1 MIRRPPEAT
10 QGPALEGWSYGRVHA
25 AACWLALR
33 RWVWRWAVFAAVAVL
48 VATGGAG
55 VDTALGVAKA
65 LAAWAALPLA
75 RGAAAGGV
83 WAPLAVLGCAG
94 VGLALLASVRQR
106 LWPTAWREA
115 ERALPLAPRATRLS
129 DLRIVA
135 LASLPWAGLQGL
147 GLLAWLA
154 QSPPWLGG
162 RAGAVVAAGLAAL
175 ALMLGGGVLMQQA
188 RRRGSQPRWAGLATG
203 GSAAGALRSRPW
215 ALRSRVLL
223 LWPLGRG
230 VAPRSARH
238 ALATAGAGGLLMAAA
253 AWRPAW
259 APAWL
264 GLQALLVLAEVA
276 RAQALAA
283 LELRPLLAACAAL
296 PLSQRAWGWRL
307 DAAAATPALAGV
319 AGLAA
324 VVLGTAPAV
333 HAPVLAAWAGWLV
346 LAVALVLRVPLADA
360 ALQSARWLFLLVV
373 AVALGSEV
381 LP

>member
-1 MIRRPPEAT
+1 MIRRHPEART
-10 QGPALEGWSYGRVHA
+10 GPALQRWTYGRVHA

-33 RWVWRWAVFAAVAVL
+33 RWVGRWAVFAAVAVL

-55 VDTALGVAKA
+55 VDTALGVAQA

-75 RGAAAGGV
+75 RGAAAGGF

-106 LWPTAWREA
+106 LWPSAWREA
-115 ERALPLAPRATRLS
+115 ERALPLAPRATQFS

-135 LASLPWAGLQGL
+135 LASLPWSGLQVL
-147 GLLAWLA
+147 GLLAWLV
-154 QSPPWLGG
+154 QSPPWLAG

-175 ALMLGGGVLMQQA
+175 ALMLAAGVLMQQV
-188 RRRGSQPRWAGLATG
+188 RRRGGPLRRARLTPGR
-203 GSAAGALRSRPW
+203 SAAAALRPRPW

-238 ALATAGAGGLLMAAA
+238 ALVTAAAGGLLMAAA

-264 GLQALLVLAEVA
+264 GLQALLVLAAVA

-283 LELRPLLAACAAL
+283 LELRPLLAACAPL

-307 DAAAATPALAGV
+307 DAATATPALAGV

-324 VVLGTAPAV
+324 VVLGTASAV

>member
-1 MIRRPPEAT
+1 M
-10 QGPALEGWSYGRVHA
+10 HA

-55 VDTALGVAKA
+55 VDTALGVARA

-75 RGAAAGGV
+75 RGAAAGGI

-115 ERALPLAPRATRLS
+115 ERALPLAPRATQFS

-135 LASLPWAGLQGL
+135 LASLPWTGLQGL
-147 GLLAWLA
+147 GLLAWLV
-154 QSPPWLGG
+154 QSPPWLAG
-162 RAGAVVAAGLAAL
+162 RAGAVVAAGLTAL
-175 ALMLGGGVLMQQA
+175 ALMLAGGVLMQQL
-188 RRRGSQPRWAGLATG
+188 RRRGGPPRRAGLA
-203 GSAAGALRSRPW
+203 AAGRAAAVLRPRPW

-230 VAPRSARH
+230 LAPRSARH
-238 ALATAGAGGLLMAAA
+238 ALATAGTGGLLMAAT

-264 GLQALLVLAEVA
+264 GLQALLVLAAVA

-307 DAAAATPALAGV
+307 DAATAAPALLAV

-324 VVLGTAPAV
+324 VVLVTAPAV

-360 ALQSARWLFLLVV
+360 ALQSARWLFLLAV

>member
-1 MIRRPPEAT
+1 VIRRPPEAT
-10 QGPALEGWSYGRVHA
+10 QGPALEGWAYGRVHA

-55 VDTALGVAKA
+55 VDTALGVARA

-75 RGAAAGGV
+75 RGAAAGGI

-162 RAGAVVAAGLAAL
+162 RAAAVVAAGLAAL
-175 ALMLGGGVLMQQA
+175 ALMLAGGVLMQQL
-188 RRRGSQPRWAGLATG
+188 RRRGGPPRRAGLAATVQ
-203 GSAAGALRSRPW
+203 RPRPW
-215 ALRSRVLL
+215 ALSSRVLL

-259 APAWL
+259 AQAWL
-264 GLQALLVLAEVA
+264 GLQALLVLAAVA

-324 VVLGTAPAV
+324 VVLVTAPAV

-360 ALQSARWLFLLVV
+360 ALQSARWLFLLAV

>member
-1 MIRRPPEAT
+1 M
-10 QGPALEGWSYGRVHA
+10 HA

-33 RWVWRWAVFAAVAVL
+33 RWVGRWAVFAAVAVV

-55 VDTALGVAKA
+55 LDTALGVARA

-75 RGAAAGGV
+75 RGAAAGGF

-94 VGLALLASVRQR
+94 VGVALLASVRQR
-106 LWPTAWREA
+106 LWPAAWREA

-135 LASLPWAGLQGL
+135 LASLPWAALQGL
-147 GLLAWLA
+147 GLLAWLV
-154 QSPPWLGG
+154 QSPPWLAG

-175 ALMLGGGVLMQQA
+175 AMMLGGGVLMQQL
-188 RRRGSQPRWAGLATG
+188 RRRGWRPLGTGMAAG
-203 GSAAGALRSRPW
+203 GSAAAVLRPRPW
-215 ALRSRVLL
+215 ALRTRVLL

-253 AWRPAW
+253 AWRPGW

-264 GLQALLVLAEVA
+264 GLQALVVLAAVA

-283 LELRPLLAACAAL
+283 LELRPLLAACAPL

-307 DAAAATPALAGV
+307 DAATATPALAGV

-333 HAPVLAAWAGWLV
+333 HAPVLAAWAGWLL
-346 LAVALVLRVPLADA
+346 LAVVLSLRVPVADA
-360 ALQSARWLFLLVV
+360 GLQSARWLFLLAV

>member
-10 QGPALEGWSYGRVHA
+10 RGPAFEGWSYGRVHA
-25 AACWLALR
+25 AACWLGLR
-33 RWVWRWAVFAAVAVL
+33 RWVGRWAVFAAVAVL

-55 VDTALGVAKA
+55 MDTALGAAQA
-65 LAAWAALPLA
+65 LAAWAAWPLA

-106 LWPTAWREA
+106 LWPSAWREA
-115 ERALPLAPRATRLS
+115 ERALPLAPRVTRRS

-154 QSPPWLGG
+154 QSPPWLAG
-162 RAGAVVAAGLAAL
+162 RAGWVVAAGLAAL
-175 ALMLGGGVLMQQA
+175 ARMLGGGVLMQQL
-188 RRRGSQPRWAGLATG
+188 RRRGGQPRRASLVPG
-203 GSAAGALRSRPW
+203 GSAAAAPRPRPW

-223 LWPLGRG
+223 MWPLGRG

-264 GLQALLVLAEVA
+264 ALHALLVLAAVA

-283 LELRPLLAACAAL
+283 LELRPLLAACAPL
-296 PLSQRAWGWRL
+296 PLPQRAWGWRL
-307 DAAAATPALAGV
+307 DAAAAAPALLGV

-333 HAPVLAAWAGWLV
+333 RGPVLAAWGGWLV
-346 LAVALVLRVPLADA
+346 LAAALALRVPLADA
-360 ALQSARWLFLLVV
+360 SLQSARWIFLLAV

>member
-10 QGPALEGWSYGRVHA
+10 QGPALEGWAYGRVHA

-55 VDTALGVAKA
+55 VDTALGVARA

-75 RGAAAGGV
+75 RGAAAGGI

-162 RAGAVVAAGLAAL
+162 RAAAVGAAGLAAL
-175 ALMLGGGVLMQQA
+175 ALMLAGGVLMQQL
-188 RRRGSQPRWAGLATG
+188 RRRGGPPRRAGLAATVQ
-203 GSAAGALRSRPW
+203 RPRPW
-215 ALRSRVLL
+215 ALSSRVLL

-259 APAWL
+259 AQAWL
-264 GLQALLVLAEVA
+264 GLQALLVLAAVA

-324 VVLGTAPAV
+324 VVLVTAPAV

-360 ALQSARWLFLLVV
+360 ALQSARWLFLLAV

>member
-1 MIRRPPEAT
+1 M
-10 QGPALEGWSYGRVHA
+10 HA

-55 VDTALGVAKA
+55 VDTALGVARA

-75 RGAAAGGV
+75 RGAAAGGI

-162 RAGAVVAAGLAAL
+162 RAAAVVAAGLAAL
-175 ALMLGGGVLMQQA
+175 ALMLAGGVLMQQL
-188 RRRGSQPRWAGLATG
+188 RRRGGPPRRAGLAATVQ
-203 GSAAGALRSRPW
+203 RPRPW
-215 ALRSRVLL
+215 ALSSRVLL

-259 APAWL
+259 AQAWL
-264 GLQALLVLAEVA
+264 GLQALLVLAAVA

-324 VVLGTAPAV
+324 VVLVTAPAV

-360 ALQSARWLFLLVV
+360 ALQSARWLFLLAV